1 MIVTIFKVTKRNKD
15 VPLITRTPEMTEIV
29 NVCKAEGKM
38 LAESSSRSEDEL
50 TSTYQ
55 AIWSNREDYIE
66 FIKNPVV
73 IDFSERRAEI
83 NVTHGSTVEFQILNY
98 ED

>member
-1 MIVTIFKVTKRNKD
+1 MIVTSFKVTKRNKE
-15 VPLITRTPEMTEIV
+15 VPTITRSPEMTEIV
-29 NVCKAEGKM
+29 NSCKAEGKM

-55 AIWSNREDYIE
+55 AIWSTREDYLE
-66 FIKNPVV
+66 FIKNPIV
-73 IDFSERRAEI
+73 IEFSERRAEI
-83 NVTHGSTVEFQILNY
+83 NVLHGSSIEFQILNY

>member
-1 MIVTIFKVTKRNKD
+1 
-15 VPLITRTPEMTEIV
+15 
-29 NVCKAEGKM
+29 M

-55 AIWSNREDYIE
+55 AIWSTKDDYLE
-66 FIKNPVV
+66 FIKNPSV
-73 IDFSERRAEI
+73 IEFTEARGQLSLL
-83 NVTHGSTVEFQILNY
+83 HGSAIEFQILNY